1 MKTQTKEFNPPLMYG
16 GFLYRKCLLNEKGIY
31 VNLSTGDCFNIPVT
45 KDNLSAIL
53 KLIDN
58 YKH

>member
-16 GFLYRKCLLNEKGIY
+16 GFLYRNGIY
-31 VNLSTGDCFNIPVT
+31 INLSTGDCFNIPVT